1 MARKSII
8 VIKSMNAY
16 NHATAPFGPGNV
28 VAVISDARDLG
39 VQLYANDAG
48 SMFFTLPV
56 DHPALPLINP
66 LRQHYIVQRWDGSQY
81 VDIQGGFITDYDAG
95 ENEVVIS
102 GVDYMAAVNKYYTPL
117 PGPKI
122 GQKAVPNTDETT
134 LAYNDSSKY
143 ANALSTGQPV
153 RGRAYGSRS
162 RNFPT
167 TGGTL
172 TSITGSAA
180 AYANLLVD
188 PLPSSTPKTF
198 SPKAII
204 ENAVKMDKEIHYHS
218 SASPTAETND
228 SSNGDIRAY
237 SGVPAASTTP
247 TGAENEITVDYEV
260 VGGVRTGS
268 ITLSG
273 SLFVF
278 RGTGIGTTPAVNDI
292 PYTFYDSA
300 TNLMVAQDFEVTMI
314 GFIIY
319 ANPGGPILVV
329 SEPTDINQGTSDL
342 GTTATPLQFKVVLR
356 PVGKYDAATECGY
369 GLDTRVHSILTEGV
383 SYSFAI
389 RPFYIGTFDILD
401 VDATIAPTT
410 YQNYCWGDITK
421 YSDTST
427 TSGLKSNTL
436 PNIFSETYTNI
447 MDRSRDYASLSLSM
461 TSANYVRVSGSDG
474 NTTVVLPKGADA
486 TLYVGDSVTLSGTTQ
501 SSINSGT
508 HVVSSISSNRKTI
521 ILSSTNVATSN
532 RSATGGTLS
541 KPNTALLP
549 LIKFTSLQ
557 QVNTGTSTTVHPYAT
572 AGQGPVDF
580 LGDVTEFETGTR
592 TDGSKVVYNFYGVP
606 GATPTGDK
614 LIVNHNVSSTPQA
627 TLMYPGQIKGYSVVA
642 RRSVKTN
649 SIRVVPST
657 DFLIGMSTEGAVNG
671 VKSQGIVKNS
681 SYSVSDP
688 ALPIVVTEGGFIAS
702 DSVSNYAQRM
712 INDNGTDSDV
722 TDIKVQLKSEV
733 FGPIGIAGTPKLGE
747 TVMVVIN
754 RKGATVGGDFIQ
766 EPYNVGGMEWIA
778 SIDGHESLYLD
789 LVKPEKFVGPGI
801 SWEQKPAPTSKSN
814 PKFRANKD
822 KKPAKDKEPEG
833 DGPLISPYVPEGA
846 NPSDYNQSWWGP
858 GGVYN
863 LNNLNAGLNIQ
874 PGRGGLWYHYQYLLK
889 QNQGGGGGGGGGRG
903 GGLGNNGRVA
913 GNRTGSAGS
922 GNPRGGGT
930 TNIAL

>member
-56 DHPALPLINP
+56 DHPVLPLINP
-66 LRQHYIVQRWDGSQY
+66 LSQHYIVQRWDGSQY

-134 LAYNDSSKY
+134 LVYIDSSKY
-143 ANALSTGQPV
+143 TDNANSTGKTV
-153 RGRAYGSRS
+153 RGRAYGSRT
-162 RNFPT
+162 RNYPT
-167 TGGTL
+167 TGATLNTSSGTA
-172 TSITGSAA
+172 TS
-180 AYANLLVD
+180 YANLLVNPD
-188 PLPSSTPKTF
+188 PSTTARAF

-218 SASPTAETND
+218 SPSPTAETND

-237 SGVPAASTTP
+237 SGAPASSTTP
-247 TGAENEITVDYEV
+247 TGAENELLVDYEV

-273 SLFVF
+273 SLFIF
-278 RGTGIGTTPAVNDI
+278 RGTGIGATSTVDDI
-292 PYTFYDSA
+292 PYAFYDGA
-300 TNLMVAQDFEVTMI
+300 TNLMVAQDFEINMI
-314 GFIIY
+314 GFIVY

-329 SEPTDINQGTSDL
+329 SEPVDIAKGTTDQGTTS
-342 GTTATPLQFKVVLR
+342 TPLPFKVVLR

-389 RPFYIGTFDILD
+389 RPFYIGDFDILD
-401 VDATIAPTT
+401 IDSTISPTR
-410 YQNYCWGDITK
+410 YENYCWGDITK
-421 YSDTST
+421 YSDTGV

-436 PNIFSETYTNI
+436 SNIFSETYTSI
-447 MDRSRDYASLSLSM
+447 MDRSRDYANLSLTM
-461 TSANYVRVSGSDG
+461 TSANFTRVSVSNG
-474 NTTVVLPKGADA
+474 NTTVVLPKAADA
-486 TLYVGDSVTLSGTTQ
+486 TLYVSDPVTITGTTEPLINGGTHTVSNISSDRKTVTLASVG
-501 SSINSGT
+501 
-508 HVVSSISSNRKTI
+508 VS
-521 ILSSTNVATSN
+521 TSN
-532 RSATGGTLS
+532 KTSTGGTLT
-541 KPNTALLP
+541 KTNTALLP
-549 LIKFTSLQ
+549 LIKFTSLE
-557 QVNTGTSTTVHPYAT
+557 QVNTGASTTVHPYAT

-580 LGDVTEFETGTR
+580 LGEVTEFETGSR
-592 TDGSKVVYNFYGVP
+592 TDGSKIVYNFYGVP

-657 DFLIGMSTEGAVNG
+657 DFLIGASTEGAVNG

-801 SWEQKPAPTSKSN
+801 SWERKPAPTSKSN

-822 KKPAKDKEPEG
+822 KKIFKEKPEG
-833 DGPLISPYVPEGA
+833 DGPLSPYVDKGE
-846 NPSDYNQSWWGP
+846 NPSDFNQSWWGP

-863 LNNLNAGLNIQ
+863 INNLNDGLNIM
-874 PGRGGLWYHYQYLLK
+874 PGRGGLWYHYQYLLR

-903 GGLGNNGRVA
+903 GGLGNNSRVA